1 MATSTRPPVDLDLSG
16 DLESA
21 SVSTSKA
28 KEDII
33 NLTTAMKEAVKHA
46 TDFAATAEVIRERST
61 GTKNAMSDTLSIMAK
76 QGNER
81 IKEKDILSRIKE
93 SETRA
98 ASAQAQLTD
107 AKLKATTY
115 VGITTQAELDANK
128 AIIEALESQIQK
140 ETEMSRILETIRS
153 NLEANNAAIDQME
166 NKTKSVAKIFRSLSK
181 IPIIGPLLPIHA
193 ATAAIEKAQQ
203 EGKKGFDLY
212 VAGVQGMAKEMKGI
226 FGWVMLFA
234 GAVKTMEVAF
244 DLVKDAVKH
253 FFELDKLTT
262 KISNNIG
269 LSEDGMKGMTN
280 SFKDTLESGKKVT
293 ESLDMSFLSIT
304 NQANAMLE
312 IQDAFSTNSMLSNEI
327 LQNQILLTKQMGLEA
342 EQAAGIQKLA
352 ILNKTS
358 AESILST
365 AAKTNTA
372 NISNKKIIS
381 EIAKIN
387 AEISASYKNNP
398 ELIASAVV
406 QAEKLGLSLEE
417 TRKMSESLLDFES
430 SISNELEAEL
440 LSGKQ
445 LNFEKARSLALD
457 GKSAEAAAEL
467 VREMGGLN
475 KLTNMNVIVRGSMA
489 KSIGMTSEELMKAA
503 QQQEVLNRLGIE
515 SEAALKDRYNQLLA
529 IGKRDEAEAL
539 MADVKRQKNGELLAQ
554 DISRASIA
562 SRFEESMLRVKD
574 IFATQLMGPIMSIS
588 NLLLRLSNNA
598 GMMKGIFI
606 GLVTLATT
614 FAAAMTAAAIATAFA
629 TGGLSAIAAGLSI
642 AAGAGVGIAAYNAV
656 SDSAIAPSGQI
667 MISTPKGMIKPD
679 PQDSIITTT
688 DPGSLLSGGGGG
700 SSAGVESRLD
710 QLLSVM
716 SKGGN
721 VYIDSVRS
729 GTAYGMSYNSYA

>member
-16 DLESA
+16 TLESA
-21 SVSTSKA
+21 SSSTAKA

-33 NLTTAMKEAVKHA
+33 NLTTAMKEAVKQA
-46 TDFAATAEVIRERST
+46 VNFAATAEVIRERST

-93 SETRA
+93 SETRS
-98 ASAQAQLTD
+98 ASAQAQLTE
-107 AKLKATTY
+107 ARRKAATY
-115 VGITTQAELDANK
+115 VGITTQEELDANK

-140 ETEMSRILETIRS
+140 ETEMARILETIRS
-153 NLEANNAAIDQME
+153 NLEANNAAVDQME

-212 VAGVQGMAKEMKGI
+212 VAGVQGMAKEMRGG

-234 GAVKTMEVAF
+234 GAVKTISVAF
-244 DLVKDAVKH
+244 DLVKNAVKH
-253 FFELDKLTT
+253 FFELDKLLT

-280 SFKDTLESGKKVT
+280 SFRDTVEYGKNIT
-293 ESLDMSFLSIT
+293 ESLDNSFLSIT

-312 IQDAFSTNSMLSNEI
+312 IQDAFSTNSILSDQI

-342 EQAAGIQKLA
+342 EQAAGIQKLG

-358 AESILST
+358 AESILSI

-440 LSGKQ
+440 LSGQQ

-467 VREMGGLN
+467 VRQMGGLN

-489 KSIGMTSEELMKAA
+489 KSIGMTSEELMKSA
-503 QQQEVLNRLGIE
+503 QQQEVLNKLGIE
-515 SEAALKDRYNQLLA
+515 SKDALNDRYNQLIS

-539 MADVKRQKNGELLAQ
+539 MADVKKQKNGELLAQ

-562 SRFEESMLRVKD
+562 SRFEESMLRIKD

-588 NLLLRLSNNA
+588 NLLIKLTNNA
-598 GMMKGIFI
+598 GAMKVIFV
-606 GLVTLATT
+606 GLVALAAA
-614 FAAAMTAAAIATAFA
+614 FAASMVTAAMAITAAMGGTNLAAAAISAAVVG
-629 TGGLSAIAAGLSI
+629 GGLATYA
-642 AAGAGVGIAAYNAV
+642 VV

-688 DPGSLLSGGGGG
+688 DPGSLLSGGGG
-700 SSAGVESRLD
+700 SSSGVESRLD

>member
-1 MATSTRPPVDLDLSG
+1 MANLNFSG
-16 DLESA
+16 SLADA
-21 SVSTSKA
+21 SSSVTKA
-28 KEDII
+28 KEEILD
-33 NLTTAMKEAVKHA
+33 LTAAMKEAVKSA
-46 TDFAATAEVIRERST
+46 SQYAGTAEVIKERT
-61 GTKNAMSDTLSIMAK
+61 TDTKNALSDTLSIIAK

-81 IKEKDILSRIKE
+81 IRQKDIESRVNESINRRIGAYTQLKEALKEQRTFTASTDQDTIK
-93 SETRA
+93 
-98 ASAQAQLTD
+98 
-107 AKLKATTY
+107 
-115 VGITTQAELDANK
+115 ANK
-128 AIIEALESQIQK
+128 TIIDALKEQYRDEIAIVRALQEVGRQLES
-140 ETEMSRILETIRS
+140 
-153 NLEANNAAIDQME
+153 NNAAVDQME

-212 VAGVQGMAKEMKGI
+212 VAGVRGMAKEMRGG

-234 GAVKTMEVAF
+234 GAVKTMSVAF
-244 DLVKDAVKH
+244 DLVKNAVKH
-253 FFELDKLTT
+253 FFELDKLLT

-280 SFKDTLESGKKVT
+280 SFRDTAEYGKNIT
-293 ESLDMSFLSIT
+293 ESLDNSFLSIT

-312 IQDAFSTNSMLSNEI
+312 IQDAFSTNSILSDQI

-342 EQAAGIQKLA
+342 EQAAGIQKLG

-358 AESILST
+358 AESILSI

-440 LSGKQ
+440 LSGQQ

-467 VREMGGLN
+467 VRQMGGLN

-489 KSIGMTSEELMKAA
+489 KSIGMTSEELMKSA

-515 SEAALKDRYNQLLA
+515 SKDALNDRYNQLIS

-539 MADVKRQKNGELLAQ
+539 MADVKKQKNGELLAQ

-588 NLLLRLSNNA
+588 NLLIKLTNNA
-598 GMMKGIFI
+598 GAMKVIFV
-606 GLVTLATT
+606 GLVALAAA
-614 FAAAMTAAAIATAFA
+614 FAASMVTAAMAITAAMGGTNLAAAAISAAVVG
-629 TGGLSAIAAGLSI
+629 GGLATYA
-642 AAGAGVGIAAYNAV
+642 VV

-688 DPGSLLSGGGGG
+688 DPGSLLSGGGG